1 MKKKIIALLGMTVM
15 SCALVTGCGGSKTP
29 AAESEAATE
38 APAEEQEG
46 TDALTEEQTSD
57 EADAQEETEE
67 KTAAAVLED
76 GTYTAEFDTDSSMF
90 HVNEACEGKGTLTVK
105 DGIMTIHVSMPSK
118 NIVNLYPGL
127 AEDAQKE
134 GAELL
139 QPTTD
144 TVTYSDGMTEEA
156 NGFDVPVPALDEE
169 FDLALIGTKGTWYDH
184 KVSVSNPEK
193 IEEMSSRELGHA
205 TFTSAASVTRFCQKI
220 GVKGFPEFKMQFVRE
235 LRTGGMEDVSAV
247 TMSERENVVTMVRK
261 AEKIQRQAVEETN
274 KELSYT
280 QLVRIGKLIADA
292 SCVDFYVYDMNI
304 YLAKYGCAL
313 FFHAGKLSSVHSEI
327 NIQGLHAAMPADG
340 HVAIII
346 SHTGK
351 NEQLAEI
358 EKMLHRGGTKIIV
371 ISGNRKGV
379 VGQYA
384 TEFLYAAGSE
394 KVEEFWSST
403 FFASGKYLLDILY
416 GMEFS
421 RRYEENIAL
430 NSRYE
435 KSGKNLLWRFSEKE
449 SD

>member
-1 MKKKIIALLGMTVM
+1 M

-67 KTAAAVLED
+67 KTAAELED

-144 TVTYSDGMTEEA
+144 TVTYSDGMTEEV

-184 KVSVSNPEK
+184 KVSVTNP
-193 IEEMSSRELGHA
+193 
-205 TFTSAASVTRFCQKI
+205 V
-220 GVKGFPEFKMQFVRE
+220 
-235 LRTGGMEDVSAV
+235 
-247 TMSERENVVTMVRK
+247 K
-261 AEKIQRQAVEETN
+261 AE
-274 KELSYT
+274 
-280 QLVRIGKLIADA
+280 
-292 SCVDFYVYDMNI
+292 
-304 YLAKYGCAL
+304 
-313 FFHAGKLSSVHSEI
+313 
-327 NIQGLHAAMPADG
+327 
-340 HVAIII
+340 
-346 SHTGK
+346 
-351 NEQLAEI
+351 
-358 EKMLHRGGTKIIV
+358 
-371 ISGNRKGV
+371 
-379 VGQYA
+379 
-384 TEFLYAAGSE
+384 
-394 KVEEFWSST
+394 
-403 FFASGKYLLDILY
+403 
-416 GMEFS
+416 
-421 RRYEENIAL
+421 
-430 NSRYE
+430 
-435 KSGKNLLWRFSEKE
+435 
-449 SD
+449 